1 MSSRFS
7 CGHVA
12 SPARRGA
19 AFIIALLVVT
29 VIASVVLIFAQRMQ
43 GSAEASR
50 SAASQAEARWVVMG
64 ALEAVR
70 GDLADVMG
78 DGEAPRLVN
87 VGAEAVQIGGGLY
100 WIIGRAGEAGDSPED
115 VAFGLVSEAGKLNL
129 NEASADSLIE
139 LPDMTESLAGAVTDW
154 INSESQAQVSS
165 SRRSPMESVDELML
179 VPGFT
184 AELIDGEDANRNGV
198 LDPNEDDGD
207 ASAPDDNGDG
217 RLDRGLRDFVTV
229 YSSEPNT
236 SDEGEARIFLNQG
249 GQGLGAVLR
258 EVADD
263 ERFQVLAGTIPPQR
277 PFANTLDFYLRGQ
290 LTEEEFAGLH
300 DKVTVD
306 RSETL
311 TGRVDLYHAPAE
323 VIEALPGFDAGDG
336 DVVVNGRPTLE
347 SSETPGDFAWLIEL
361 VGEEKAVAAGASL
374 THRSLQF
381 TADIVGVS
389 SDGHGFCRM
398 RFVLDCGPVVQGQ
411 ATLPVV
417 RHVQDLTALGWPLEP
432 VILESLRSGS
442 GVTETVSLYG
452 ETGL

>member
-1 MSSRFS
+1 MSSSAAHPQRPY
-7 CGHVA
+7 A
-12 SPARRGA
+12 TRRGA

-29 VIASVVLIFAQRMQ
+29 VIASVVLIFAHRMQ

-50 SAASQAEARWVVMG
+50 SSASQAEARWVVMG

-78 DGEAPRLVN
+78 ENEPPRLVN
-87 VGAEAVQIGGGLY
+87 IGAEAVQIGGGLY
-100 WIIGRAGEAGDSPED
+100 WIMGRGDEAGETPED
-115 VAFGLVSEAGKLNL
+115 ITFGLISEAGKLNL

-139 LPDMTESLAGAVTDW
+139 LPNMTESLVGAIAEWVDT
-154 INSESQAQVSS
+154 ESQAQVGS

-229 YSSEPNT
+229 YSNEPNT

-249 GQGLGAVLR
+249 GQGLGDVLR
-258 EVADD
+258 EVAEDD
-263 ERFQVLAGTIPPQR
+263 RFQELASIIPPQR
-277 PFANTLDFYLRGQ
+277 PFANTLDFFVRGQ

-306 RSETL
+306 QSETV
-311 TGRVDLYHAPAE
+311 TGRVDLYHASAE
-323 VIEALPGFDAGDG
+323 VIEALPAFRPGDG
-336 DVVVNGRPTLE
+336 DVIVNGRPTLE
-347 SSETPGDFAWLIEL
+347 ASETPGDLAWLIEL
-361 VGEEKAVAAGASL
+361 VGEDKAVAAGRTI
-374 THRSLQF
+374 THRTMQY

-389 SDGHGFCRM
+389 GDGHGFCRM
-398 RFVLDCGPVVQGQ
+398 RFVLDCTPVAQGQ

-417 RHVQDLTALGWPLEP
+417 RHVQDLTSLGWPLDP
-432 VILESLRSGS
+432 AILDSLRSGS